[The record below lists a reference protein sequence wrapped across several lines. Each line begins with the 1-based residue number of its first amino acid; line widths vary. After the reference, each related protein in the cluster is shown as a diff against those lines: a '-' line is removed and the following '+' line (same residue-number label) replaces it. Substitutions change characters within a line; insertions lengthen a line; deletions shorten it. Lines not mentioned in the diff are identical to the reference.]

1 MFALARFGGF
11 LIVCLGVKVSDGL
24 RCLGDWPA
32 FNSHEELARD
42 PWSRYYDVSI
52 ILCIRRSIFTGKYA
66 VQVHYL

>member
-52 ILCIRRSIFTGKYA
+52 IVGIIYRRSTCKYA
-66 VQVHYL
+66 VH